1 MIMDT
6 FETAISPSTS
16 TERATDIA
24 IGSTGWTATLE
35 TGRAECPA
43 GFQAGG
49 VHAGLR
55 RSGKRDLALFLCPKG
70 AAAAGV
76 FTQNLLRAAPVEISE
91 RHLKA
96 TLGRAKAIV
105 INSAYANAATGEEGF
120 RRAER
125 MAAAVSERFDAP
137 IKETL
142 IASTGVIG
150 PQLPIEQIVNG
161 LDALDTAISAAG
173 MQDAA
178 EAIMTTDLVS
188 KSAQV
193 TLREGERTV
202 TIAGVA
208 KGSGMIHPNMATM
221 LGVALT
227 DADVEPGALHR
238 SLRAATD
245 RTFNRISVDGDTS
258 TNDCVFAMASG
269 EAGAMPQEVFDF
281 GLELICRDL
290 AMQIVR
296 DGEGARK
303 VIRVRAQGA
312 AEETH
317 AAKISE
323 TVARSML
330 VRTAVAG
337 GDPNWG
343 RILAAIGRAG
353 APVDLDS
360 IEVLVG
366 GISLYRDGAPAA
378 ERSTLFEAFAGP
390 EVEIEIRLNAGDER
404 AEYLTCD
411 LTDGYIRINAL
422 YTT

>member
-6 FETAISPSTS
+6 FETAASPSVGTDM
-16 TERATDIA
+16 ATDIA
-24 IGSTGWTATLE
+24 VGSTGWTATLE
-35 TGRAECPA
+35 TGRAECPV

-96 TLGRAKAIV
+96 AQGRAKAV
-105 INSAYANAATGEEGF
+105 LINSACANAATGAEGF

-125 MAAAVSERFDAP
+125 MAAAVSERFGAP
-137 IKETL
+137 MEETL

-150 PQLPIEQIVNG
+150 AQLPIEQIIKG
-161 LDALDTAISAAG
+161 LDALEMATSEAG
-173 MQDAA
+173 LQLAA
-178 EAIMTTDLVS
+178 ESIMTTDLVS

-193 TLREGERTV
+193 TLRAGERTI

-221 LGVALT
+221 LGVVLT
-227 DADVEPGALHR
+227 DADVDPDALQR
-238 SLRAATD
+238 SLRSATD

-269 EAGAMPQEVFDF
+269 EAGAIPQEVLDF

-290 AMQIVR
+290 AMQIVK
-296 DGEGARK
+296 DGEGAQK
-303 VIRVRAQGA
+303 VIRVIANG
-312 AEETH
+312 AEEEIH
-317 AAKISE
+317 AAQVAE

-353 APVDLDS
+353 APVDLDT
-360 IEVLVG
+360 IEVLAG
-366 GISLYRDGAPAA
+366 GISLYCDGAPAS
-378 ERSTLFEAFAGP
+378 ERSALVEAFAGP
-390 EVEIEIRLNAGDER
+390 EVEIEIRLNAGDHR

-411 LTDGYIRINAL
+411 LTEGYIRINAL